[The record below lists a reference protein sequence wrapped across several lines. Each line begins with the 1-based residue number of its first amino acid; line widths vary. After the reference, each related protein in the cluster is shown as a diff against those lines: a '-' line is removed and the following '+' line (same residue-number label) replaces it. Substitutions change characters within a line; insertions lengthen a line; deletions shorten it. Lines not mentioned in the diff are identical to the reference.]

1 MTNPSQPPQPVSP
14 AEMAVR
20 GVSAATFDEMYRG
33 TPPWEIGRPQPEVM
47 RLADAGALAGRILD
61 VGCGTGENALHLA
74 ERGFDVFGIDLTA
87 SAIERATDKAR
98 QRGSAARFAVHD
110 ALDLPALNATFDTIL
125 DSALFHVF
133 SDADRPRYVAGLA
146 ACLRPGGR
154 LILICFSEHETRD
167 RGPRRVTQAEIR
179 THFAAGWLVEDI
191 RAIRYEVNMYPD
203 GARTWLA
210 SVRRMN

>member
-1 MTNPSQPPQPVSP
+1 M
-14 AEMAVR
+14 
-20 GVSAATFDEMYRG
+20 
-33 TPPWEIGRPQPEVM
+33 
-47 RLADAGALAGRILD
+47 
-61 VGCGTGENALHLA
+61 
-74 ERGFDVFGIDLTA
+74 
-87 SAIERATDKAR
+87 
-98 QRGSAARFAVHD
+98 HD